1 MTQIEELKSLLFHP
15 WENEQQAQNS
25 PSHFSHVH
33 YQFWEEEGEIH
44 SAQWYDWNGEMYRER
59 NHKLLDK
66 GTHLELQ
73 TFRKDGTQEP
83 SMLFTKVGEGGY
95 CGRTDQDAKNS
106 RGEDVYSYVTVTAEE
121 FTSIDKGMTWGK
133 TPGPFIFKRKYID

>member
-1 MTQIEELKSLLFHP
+1 
-15 WENEQQAQNS
+15 
-25 PSHFSHVH
+25 
-33 YQFWEEEGEIH
+33 
-44 SAQWYDWNGEMYRER
+44 MYRER

-66 GTHLELQ
+66 GNHLELQ

-95 CGRTDQDAKNS
+95 CGRTEQDAKNS